1 MLTSALTGISFW
13 RIAIDVYYIC
23 NTFLFKVHAV
33 TLSASCPRYSIPL
46 SNSCRFSKS
55 VRWIN
60 FIVWTPL
67 LSNDHRSVLNLWKC
81 NYRMMSQ
88 LLRLNIPQ
96 SLYTRS
102 LICHNCIGCCVETCM
117 EPRSLVR
124 LLFTQFLLWPGLYT
138 SMHELLLCLIGSK
151 LASHKVC

>member
-88 LLRLNIPQ
+88 LLRPNSPI
-96 SLYTRS
+96 SLHQVIDLSQLHWVLCRD
-102 LICHNCIGCCVETCM
+102 
-117 EPRSLVR
+117 
-124 LLFTQFLLWPGLYT
+124 
-138 SMHELLLCLIGSK
+138 MHGAEK
-151 LASHKVC
+151 LGQITVYPVPALAWIVHQHAWTTFMSNRFKARKS